1 MVRPLLLLLTTTVL
15 FAASLPADAQKFL
28 PKSIQFKGDP
38 EYSDQELLAAAG
50 LKKGT
55 VLNVAEMKDHSQK
68 LMDTGV
74 FDTLSFKFD
83 GQDLIYTLVLSTTLY
98 PVRLENL
105 PLAPG
110 KELDAKLHDRFPLY
124 HGKVPADGGLLEG
137 VRGALEEMLAS
148 QGIKAAVTAMPF
160 GTPGTKNVTAMNFS
174 IASLPV
180 LVGPI
185 QLDGVSPEMQSLVKS
200 VADHEK
206 GEPFDTEN
214 TEKNLEHIFASI
226 YADEGYAAWSHI
238 RGGECDRGRTCARV
252 IERAGAHD
260 RHLVSRVGQLDD
272 VSLVEAG
279 GCSRCEIV

>member
-137 VRGALEEMLAS
+137 VRGA
-148 QGIKAAVTAMPF
+148 
-160 GTPGTKNVTAMNFS
+160 
-174 IASLPV
+174 
-180 LVGPI
+180 
-185 QLDGVSPEMQSLVKS
+185 
-200 VADHEK
+200 
-206 GEPFDTEN
+206 
-214 TEKNLEHIFASI
+214 
-226 YADEGYAAWSHI
+226 
-238 RGGECDRGRTCARV
+238 
-252 IERAGAHD
+252 
-260 RHLVSRVGQLDD
+260 
-272 VSLVEAG
+272 
-279 GCSRCEIV
+279 